1 MCGYVSHQKILFF
14 DILSASN
21 LPHFCGNPQFL
32 FSLEISVLGFPTS
45 GKKILKKIFFSLKIF
60 FREKKKQKPVP
71 CNDFPQTKW
80 RLNSPAQEEQEIF

>member
-1 MCGYVSHQKILFF
+1 MHFF
-14 DILSASN
+14 FHLTFLQFYSASN

-45 GKKILKKIFFSLKIF
+45 GKKILKKKFCSLKIF
-60 FREKKKQKPVP
+60 PWKKKQKTIP

-80 RLNSPAQEEQEIF
+80 RLNSPAQEEKEIF